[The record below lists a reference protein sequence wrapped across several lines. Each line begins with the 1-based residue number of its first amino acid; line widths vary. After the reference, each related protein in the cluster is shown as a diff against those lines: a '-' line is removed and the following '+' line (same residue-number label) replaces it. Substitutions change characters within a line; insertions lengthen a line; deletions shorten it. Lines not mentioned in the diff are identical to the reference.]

1 MIANSEHW
9 DPLLVSTSFL
19 RLAQSWSYDPA
30 GLPRR
35 LSEAAVKINRSVVD
49 EMGRALNDLSIPHGA
64 DPKQGIED
72 GQAWYLEAAKRNH
85 RVLRDS
91 HAAWSDWMDA
101 FIADAPG
108 LDDDHRERCR
118 FWSGQ
123 LAGAL
128 APSNFFW
135 ANPGAV
141 QRCLQTGGESISK
154 GYANWLRDQQESKGL
169 VATVDR
175 DRFQVGVDLAATPG
189 VVVHRNRLMELIQYA
204 PSTDQVFET
213 PIVFIQPWINKYY
226 ILDLAPERSLMAW
239 LRDQGFTVFS
249 ISWKNPDSAMQDVGF
264 EDYVLEGALEAIET
278 ARSIAGTKSVHAVGF
293 CIGGTALASLMA
305 WLSDPAAQANG
316 DRPACPVAHWTLFT
330 TLVDFSNPGEL
341 ERFTSEG
348 AVESAETLMER
359 DGYLDGSVTETVFR
373 LLRSDSLIWHHAV
386 RNYLYGD
393 APSRSDVLYW
403 NSDST
408 RLPRRML
415 SFYLREL
422 YLNNRLVS
430 DQGLTLAGRQ
440 LRLSNIE
447 QPLYAVGCVQ
457 DHIAPWTEVF
467 RVRDH
472 VRVPIRFS
480 LSSEGHVAGI
490 VNPPSAKSR
499 RRYWSGDVMPGLTSD
514 DWLTA
519 QTPLQGSWWT
529 DWAAWLS
536 NRCGPQVSPPSLGT
550 ADHPAMCAAPGTYVL
565 E

>member
-1 MIANSEHW
+1 MIPNPEHL

-19 RLAQSWSYDPA
+19 KLAQSWSHDPA
-30 GLPRR
+30 DLPRR
-35 LSEAAVKINRSVVD
+35 LSEAAVKINRSVVE
-49 EMGRALNDLSIPHGA
+49 EMGRALNDPSSPHGA
-64 DPKQGIED
+64 DTKQGVE
-72 GQAWYLEAAKRNH
+72 GRQAWYLDAAKRNH

-91 HAAWSDWMDA
+91 HAAWSEWMNA

-118 FWSGQ
+118 FWTGQ
-123 LAGAL
+123 LSGAL
-128 APSNFFW
+128 APSNFLW

-141 QRCLQTGGESISK
+141 QRCLQTGGESLGK

-175 DRFQVGVDLAATPG
+175 DRFQVGVNLAATPG
-189 VVVHRNRLMELIQYA
+189 AVVHRNRLMELIQYA
-204 PSTDQVFET
+204 PSTDQVSQT

-249 ISWKNPDSAMQDVGF
+249 ISWKNPDSAMQDLGF

-278 ARSIAGTKSVHAVGF
+278 ARSIAGTESVHAVGF

-305 WLSDPAAQANG
+305 WLSDPAARAN
-316 DRPACPVAHWTLFT
+316 DERPASPVAHWTLFT

-348 AVESAETLMER
+348 AVQSAETLMER

-373 LLRSDSLIWHHAV
+373 LLRADSLIWHHAV

-430 DQGLTLAGRQ
+430 EQGLTLAGRQ

-447 QPLYAVGCVQ
+447 QPLYAVGCIQ

-467 RVRDH
+467 RIRDH
-472 VRVPIRFS
+472 LRVPIRFS

-499 RRYWSGDVMPGLTSD
+499 RRYWSSDVAPGLAPD
-514 DWLTA
+514 DWFTA

-529 DWAAWLS
+529 DWAGWLS

-550 ADHPAMCAAPGTYVL
+550 AEHPVLCAAPGAYVF